1 MLILHIFAPCH
12 SWRGR
17 REAEPK
23 TTAWLLV
30 RLYGCTGA
38 SGRIVHLLRVRRP
51 ATRGHQ
57 WPLARN
63 ERWQKVPGAT
73 GQHEC
78 LFSIYS
84 RRATHGV
91 AQRKYLSANRQG
103 REHLQKSP
111 PTAQEQK
118 AHQTVSWLVP
128 YRSASGPDNFF
139 RYISYLTSPLT
150 IFSPLTGK

>member
-1 MLILHIFAPCH
+1 MAKGAWGDRAARMLILHIFAPCH

-17 REAEPK
+17 REAERK

-63 ERWQKVPGAT
+63 ERWQKVAWGNRAARMLILHIFAPCHSWRGTKKIFVRQQARPGTSSKEPPDGHRSKRHTRQSVGWCLIVRQA
-73 GQHEC
+73 GQTT
-78 LFSIYS
+78 S
-84 RRATHGV
+84 
-91 AQRKYLSANRQG
+91 
-103 REHLQKSP
+103 
-111 PTAQEQK
+111 
-118 AHQTVSWLVP
+118 
-128 YRSASGPDNFF
+128 SGTF
-139 RYISYLTSPLT
+139 RT
-150 IFSPLTGK
+150 